1 MKLPRLWKLAVPHFA
16 ATLALW
22 NGSNSVCGACFPL
35 NLNKS
40 ISYLSLYLS
49 LNSFCNETSKTWA
62 LTGSVKPG
70 TMGFGWICIWIMCD
84 WFPDRV
90 LAGFKFQHIVSSPNL
105 KQTVSKPV
113 NHKGN
118 QSSIFNR
125 RTDAEAE
132 APILWPPDAK
142 NWLIRKALM
151 LGRIEGRKR
160 RGWQRMR
167 WLDGITDSM
176 DMSLSNLWELVMN
189 KEAWH
194 AAVCWVTKSRTW
206 LSNWTEIFFCWLSS
220 HSQMDWIFW
229 LNQNIQ

>member
-1 MKLPRLWKLAVPHFA
+1 MKLPSLWKLAVPHFA

-22 NGSNSVCGACFPL
+22 NGPNSVCGVCFPL
-35 NLNKS
+35 SLNKS

-62 LTGSVKPG
+62 LTGTVKPG
-70 TMGFGWICIWIMCD
+70 TMGFGWICVWVMCA
-84 WFPDRV
+84 WFPAKFWLGSSSSTWF
-90 LAGFKFQHIVSSPNL
+90 LAPIWSKQFQ
-105 KQTVSKPV
+105 
-113 NHKGN
+113 N
-118 QSSIFNR
+118 QSTLKEINPQYSIEGLMLKLKLQFFDHLMQ
-125 RTDAEAE
+125 RTDSSE
-132 APILWPPDAK
+132 
-142 NWLIRKALM
+142 KALM
-151 LGRIEGRKR
+151 LGRIEGRNR

-206 LSNWTEIFFCWLSS
+206 LSNWTEIFFCWLSP